1 MTVPFLCA
9 VAFFFLAWVLVLK
22 AESADQR
29 KEIERL
35 KTLLR
40 KKLGQLD
47 QEVSVSGKLRMNSEG
62 HDRAPQVKI
71 GR

>member
-1 MTVPFLCA
+1 MTVPVLCA

-22 AESADQR
+22 AESADLR
-29 KEIERL
+29 KEIARL

-40 KKLGQLD
+40 KKLGHLD
-47 QEVSVSGKLRMNSEG
+47 EEVSVSGKLRMNSEG
-62 HDRAPQVKI
+62 HDPSPQVKT